1 MSVEH
6 CSDAAAGGI
15 ALGVAARHHPVG
27 VDDDRSLADLLF
39 DRHGLIIGCAES
51 RS

>member
-6 CSDAAAGGI
+6 CADATAGGI
-15 ALGVAARHHPVG
+15 ALGVAARHRPVD
-27 VDDDRSLADLLF
+27 VDDDRPVADLVF
-39 DRHGLIIGCAES
+39 DLHRAIVGCVEG